1 MVTDAS
7 FPQSSSISQGSSHSL
22 PWPRPWE
29 WVFFSPGSAAE
40 ATEVQRAKGVP
51 SHSKVESPE
60 SQSHPLP
67 TPARTPSSLAS
78 CVGCSREG
86 LNLPQHPEI
95 STKSQTTRQ
104 LVVTWY
110 LMVPGGTKKK
120 KVRRSLLLVG
130 GLLFEALQHLPTL
143 IAPGRREERE
153 LTQMEGGRGWGTWER
168 REGLCH

>member
-1 MVTDAS
+1 MA
-7 FPQSSSISQGSSHSL
+7 QALGMGI
-22 PWPRPWE
+22 
-29 WVFFSPGSAAE
+29 FSPGSATE

-67 TPARTPSSLAS
+67 TPARPQRKGQQARTPSSLAS
-78 CVGCSREG
+78 CVGCSTEG

-130 GLLFEALQHLPTL
+130 GLLFKALQHLPTL
-143 IAPGRREERE
+143 IAPGRREESE
-153 LTQMEGGRGWGTWER
+153 LTQVEGGRGGDVGKKRGSVSLMLSSSNPRNTVA
-168 REGLCH
+168 